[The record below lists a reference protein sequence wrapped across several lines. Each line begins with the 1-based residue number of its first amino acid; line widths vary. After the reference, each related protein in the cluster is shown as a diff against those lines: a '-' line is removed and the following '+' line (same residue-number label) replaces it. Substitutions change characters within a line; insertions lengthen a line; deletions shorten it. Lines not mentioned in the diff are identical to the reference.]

1 MWHKM
6 PGCHNATFYCC
17 GKLNPAEKLFSPIL
31 QKKWGQGLFSI
42 RGVPFMFAAVGKT
55 YTNALAMFPQF
66 TWHIFKFGWNE
77 IILNMKMNHEN
88 RIRSILTVSNMQS
101 INLTVVT
108 RWFLSCVVI
117 SKIRIGALSDQQPFR
132 GGNVDG
138 GETENYYVENDK
150 MN

>member
-6 PGCHNATFYCC
+6 PGCHNNATFYCC
-17 GKLNPAEKLFSPIL
+17 GKLPRINFRNE
-31 QKKWGQGLFSI
+31 KWGQGLFSI
-42 RGVPFMFAAVGKT
+42 KGVPLMFAAVGKT

-88 RIRSILTVSNMQS
+88 RIRSISTASNMQS

-108 RWFLSCVVI
+108 QWFLSCVVI

-132 GGNVDG
+132 GGNDDG